1 MECGE
6 QGVSN
11 TVIKHDLL
19 QEKGDVLM
27 ADKSPVSPHL

>member
-1 MECGE
+1 MECDE

-11 TVIKHDLL
+11 TPIKHDLL
-19 QEKGDVLM
+19 PEKGDVLM